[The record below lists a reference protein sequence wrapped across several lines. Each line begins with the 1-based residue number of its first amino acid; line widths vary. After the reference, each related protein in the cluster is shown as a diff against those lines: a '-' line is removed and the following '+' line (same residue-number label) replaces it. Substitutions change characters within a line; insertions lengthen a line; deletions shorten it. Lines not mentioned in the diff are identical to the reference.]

1 MERST
6 GHGVNSAWT
15 ARLTALKGRP
25 AAHVTTCGAAQQF
38 PINECLSP
46 VFRTLRQAA
55 HQK

>member
-1 MERST
+1 MGRST
-6 GHGVNSAWT
+6 EHGVNSAWT

-25 AAHVTTCGAAQQF
+25 AAPNTTWRAAQQF

-55 HQK
+55 PQK